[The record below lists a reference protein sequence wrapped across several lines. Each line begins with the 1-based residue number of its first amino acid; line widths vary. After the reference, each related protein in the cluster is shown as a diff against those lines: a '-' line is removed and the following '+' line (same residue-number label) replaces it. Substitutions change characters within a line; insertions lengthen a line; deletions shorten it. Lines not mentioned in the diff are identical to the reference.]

1 MKNKNFIINHTQHI
15 VQDHVFFDK
24 WIIDKKTLD
33 LIRND
38 AKNQEEIF
46 IGCFDLDG
54 KIISN
59 YKALPNLL
67 YSMRED
73 IINPNVQLVIKNN
86 IILIK
91 KTFNQRKIRNFY
103 NEIINT
109 NLAAK
114 KINVSEIY
122 DYSEKDLSIYK
133 KFIPGKTIRDLLV
146 EKGAKILLED
156 TNKDQELNRLSKQ
169 DKLFKILNRGSSK
182 LKNAVGSEMIKKI
195 KTDIIALHSLGLVN
209 VSFTFGNI
217 IINKKHNPVF
227 IDFEQVKKINK
238 LSPYYYYY
246 RNKDISKMKKIYNYV
261 SNK

>member
-73 IINPNVQLVIKNN
+73 IIINTANIGNPN
-86 IILIK
+86 
-91 KTFNQRKIRNFY
+91 
-103 NEIINT
+103 
-109 NLAAK
+109 
-114 KINVSEIY
+114 
-122 DYSEKDLSIYK
+122 SI
-133 KFIPGKTIRDLLV
+133 V
-146 EKGAKILLED
+146 A
-156 TNKDQELNRLSKQ
+156 
-169 DKLFKILNRGSSK
+169 
-182 LKNAVGSEMIKKI
+182 
-195 KTDIIALHSLGLVN
+195 
-209 VSFTFGNI
+209 
-217 IINKKHNPVF
+217 
-227 IDFEQVKKINK
+227 
-238 LSPYYYYY
+238 
-246 RNKDISKMKKIYNYV
+246 
-261 SNK
+261 